1 MERSDTP
8 AIHSVYLVEEF
19 AGYLLKQIGT
29 LNIQL
34 IKSKSYVVKTLNDS
48 AFILIGKCLDQLTS
62 NGK

>member
-48 AFILIGKCLDQLTS
+48 AFIGKSLDQLTS

>member
-34 IKSKSYVVKTLNDS
+34 IKSKSYVVKTLRG
-48 AFILIGKCLDQLTS
+48 ALATILTKKIICFG
-62 NGK
+62 NW